1 MVQSIQQTSGSAA
14 AAQLQDNTHVD
25 VYVQLGQLAG
35 VTSAGVSV
43 QQTALGRG
51 LVAGGSAARQALL
64 AVPTSNSLIIADN
77 PLDGISIFSDRH
89 LASWQQQHGA
99 LPEELVDF
107 LQGKCNLSNN
117 RACMYARPPI

>member
-1 MVQSIQQTSGSAA
+1 
-14 AAQLQDNTHVD
+14 VD

-35 VTSAGVSV
+35 VTSAGASV

-51 LVAGGSAARQALL
+51 LVAGSSAARQALL

-107 LQGKCNLSNN
+107 LQGKYNPSKQQSMS
-117 RACMYARPPI
+117 AERPIKQMPANCLVIA